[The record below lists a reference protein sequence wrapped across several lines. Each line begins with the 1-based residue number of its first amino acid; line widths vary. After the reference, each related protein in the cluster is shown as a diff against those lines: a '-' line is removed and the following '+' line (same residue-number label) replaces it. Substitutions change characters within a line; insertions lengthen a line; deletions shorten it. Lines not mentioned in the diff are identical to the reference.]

1 MGVYSVVSVVTHLQ
15 NDPSTSLCIRGG
27 KKNSDKGLRA
37 TYEMQSPVQLLV
49 KASEY
54 LKPLGNFESCAG

>member
-27 KKNSDKGLRA
+27 KKTLTKVSEPPTKCKVLFN
-37 TYEMQSPVQLLV
+37 LLV

-54 LKPLGNFESCAG
+54 LKPSGNFESCAG